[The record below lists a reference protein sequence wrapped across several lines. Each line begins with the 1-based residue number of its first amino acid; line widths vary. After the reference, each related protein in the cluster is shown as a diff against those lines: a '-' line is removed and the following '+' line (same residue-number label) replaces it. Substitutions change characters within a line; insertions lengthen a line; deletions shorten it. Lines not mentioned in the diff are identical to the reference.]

1 MVLITDDRDGGG
13 APSVRVK
20 QLQQRQKVGG
30 GTGQI
35 HPTITEEPPSNSED
49 EDYLG
54 SCEEDDEEDDGG
66 EEDSDEFEEV
76 DFEDLDDCRSI
87 ASDDSFYP
95 PDDVFADSERTPSP
109 ESPEP
114 LSFFQ
119 ACCTNNAAI
128 VRIMI
133 RHGVKE
139 DEVKETDRNNR
150 IGLLVACYQGFVDV
164 VIALSQCPYLDVNWQ
179 DSEGNTALITAAQAG
194 HITITNYLLNY
205 YSGLDI
211 ERRNCH
217 GFTAL
222 MKAAMQGRVECV
234 RSLMMA
240 GAALNARDFG
250 RHLTAREWAIFTSRY
265 ETAWVMTRLM
275 ERPCPPQYS
284 DTYSLEWPPLASL
297 VAKAQEP
304 RGCLKRL
311 SDTMRNIFNIANV
324 TNPEDEGVIDHMVA
338 ITTAM
343 RCPVIAV
350 ACHTVCPDSP
360 PSVGKRRYAV
370 PEIIRQQ
377 RAKELRSIN
386 PDRVDSH
393 LKLFQNSRVT
403 LVAKNSADRRAS
415 LQTQNLV
422 PRHRSSSLGMV
433 AYNEAL
439 ELRRTSLLPMHTVLR
454 RSSVRP
460 GFSIPKV
467 RVSKAPTPTYEPEK
481 IRRKSTAKD
490 GGGNLLQIP
499 KWRYKELKEE
509 RRKAEEA
516 ERRRL
521 EAVTKRHIAAG
532 KRK

>member
-1 MVLITDDRDGGG
+1 MVLITEDGDGGG
-13 APSVRVK
+13 ASVWVM
-20 QLQQRQKVGG
+20 QQQKV
-30 GTGQI
+30 
-35 HPTITEEPPSNSED
+35 HPTTAEEPLSDSGD
-49 EDYLG
+49 DDYLG
-54 SCEEDDEEDDGG
+54 SCEEDDGEDG
-66 EEDSDEFEEV
+66 EEDEDEVEEV
-76 DFEDLDDCRSI
+76 DFEDLGDCQSI

-95 PDDVFADSERTPSP
+95 PDDAFADSERTPSP
-109 ESPEP
+109 ESPKP

-139 DEVKETDRNNR
+139 EEVKKTDRNNR
-150 IGLLVACYQGFVDV
+150 TGLLVACYQGYVDV
-164 VIALSQCPYLDVNWQ
+164 VIALSHCPYLDVNWQ
-179 DSEGNTALITAAQAG
+179 DSEGNTALITASQAG

-205 YSGLDI
+205 YTGLDI

-234 RSLMMA
+234 RTLMMA
-240 GAALNARDFG
+240 GSTLNARDFG
-250 RHLTAREWAIFTSRY
+250 RHLTAREWAIFTGRY

-275 ERPCPPQYS
+275 ERPCPHQYC
-284 DTYSLEWPPLASL
+284 DAHSLEWAPLASL
-297 VAKAQEP
+297 VAKAKEP

-311 SDTMRNIFNIANV
+311 SDGIRNVFNIANV
-324 TNPEDEGVIDHMVA
+324 TNPEDEGAIDHMVS

-343 RCPVIAV
+343 RSPFIAV
-350 ACHTVCPDSP
+350 ACHTVCPESP

-370 PEIIRQQ
+370 PEIIRKQ
-377 RAKELRSIN
+377 RTKELRSTN
-386 PDRVDSH
+386 ADRVGSH

-403 LVAKNSADRRAS
+403 LVAKNPADRRAS
-415 LQTQNLV
+415 LQAQGLL
-422 PRHRSSSLGMV
+422 PRHRSSSLGVV

-439 ELRRTSLLPMHTVLR
+439 ELRRTSLLPMHMVLR

-467 RVSKAPTPTYEPEK
+467 RVSKAPTPIYEPEK
-481 IRRKSTAKD
+481 IRRKSSDKD
-490 GGGNLLQIP
+490 GGHLLQIP

-521 EAVTKRHIAAG
+521 ETITKRHLSAG

>member
-13 APSVRVK
+13 VPAVRLK
-20 QLQQRQKVGG
+20 HQPQHQPQLLKVPGKV
-30 GTGQI
+30 TQV
-35 HPTITEEPPSNSED
+35 HPTITEESLSRD

-54 SCEEDDEEDDGG
+54 SCEEDDDDED
-66 EEDSDEFEEV
+66 FEEV

-87 ASDDSFYP
+87 TSDDSFYP

-114 LSFFQ
+114 MSFFQ
-119 ACCTNNAAI
+119 ACCSNNAAI

-139 DEVKETDRNNR
+139 EEVKAADRNNR

-164 VIALSQCPYLDVNWQ
+164 VIALAQCPFLDPNWQ

-205 YSGLDI
+205 YCGLDI

-234 RSLMMA
+234 RALMLA
-240 GAALNARDFG
+240 GASLNARDFG
-250 RHLTAREWAIFTSRY
+250 RNFTAREWALFTSRY

-275 ERPCPPQYS
+275 ERPCPRQYK
-284 DTYSLEWPPLASL
+284 DTYSLEWPPLAPL
-297 VAKAQEP
+297 VAKALEP
-304 RGCLKRL
+304 RGSHR
-311 SDTMRNIFNIANV
+311 SH
-324 TNPEDEGVIDHMVA
+324 GVHNH
-338 ITTAM
+338 
-343 RCPVIAV
+343 RYEEPVIAV

-360 PSVGKRRYAV
+360 PAVGKRRYAV

-377 RAKELRSIN
+377 RVRELLTIN
-386 PDRVDSH
+386 PDRTDTH
-393 LKLFQNSRVT
+393 LKLFENSRVT
-403 LVAKNSADRRAS
+403 LVAKNSNDRRTS
-415 LQTQNLV
+415 LQVQSSTAR
-422 PRHRSSSLGMV
+422 PRSSSLV
-433 AYNEAL
+433 TFSNQL
-439 ELRRTSLLPMHTVLR
+439 ELRRTSLLPMHMILR
-454 RSSVRP
+454 RSSIRP

-467 RVSKAPTPTYEPEK
+467 RVSKAPPTTYEPEK
-481 IRRKSTAKD
+481 IRRKSSAKD
-490 GGGNLLQIP
+490 GAGHFLQIP

-509 RRKAEEA
+509 RKKAEEA

-521 EAVTKRHIAAG
+521 EAITKRHLASG
-532 KRK
+532 KRN